1 MLLQPRKTQSA
12 GQQALLSHKP
22 LQLHGSHP
30 WQSFY
35 LVFLVFWILLITGEE
50 TGAAP
55 QAASPRSPDARIEQ
69 ARQLEAAQQYGQAEA
84 LYREILR
91 LAPDRDDVRAALAR
105 VLSWQGLYA
114 EAIDLY
120 RSLVQRYPNDVDL
133 KTALARVLSWQK
145 STEDAKALYE
155 QVLRHNPH
163 HAEALE
169 GLANLFYWEGRFDEA
184 LVYYERAHAVT
195 NDAALAERI
204 SAIKSRQSRSILFA
218 APETSPQA
226 PLGSRDS
233 AVRLPFRDYFKV
245 GYGQFSYSRG
255 IQTEHAVLVEA
266 AKSIGEQTLVGRV
279 ESLHRFGFHDVPISA
294 ELYSPL
300 WARAWGYVAAQGTV
314 DARFTP
320 TYSAG
325 GELYQGLGILHSLL
339 SIFEVSVGYRWLSY
353 RTDDIN
359 LFMPSLTVYLPFD
372 TWLTEQLYWVPETGA
387 MTLASRLTW
396 RPTPRVQLFVS
407 GSFGTSGER
416 IVATQDITRIGSHTI
431 QGGFIIPIIER
442 LSLEATGYYED
453 RGRLYARQGGN
464 FAIIYHW

>member
-1 MLLQPRKTQSA
+1 M
-12 GQQALLSHKP
+12 AL
-22 LQLHGSHP
+22 
-30 WQSFY
+30 
-35 LVFLVFWILLITGEE
+35 ILCWALPMGGELFC
-50 TGAAP
+50 AAP
-55 QAASPRSPDARIEQ
+55 PDETDTSVPHQHYSDNLPDNLDNLMEQ
-69 ARQLEAAQQYGQAEA
+69 ARQLETARRYQEAET
-84 LYREILR
+84 LYRTILKR
-91 LAPDRDDVRAALAR
+91 QPTNDDIRAALAR
-105 VLSWQGLYA
+105 VLSWQGSYV
-114 EAIDLY
+114 EATDLY
-120 RSLVQRYPNDVDL
+120 RSLVQRHPNDLDL

-145 STEDAKALYE
+145 STAEAKAIYE
-155 QVLRHNPH
+155 QVLQNNPN

-169 GLANLFYWEGRFDEA
+169 GLANLLYWNDQLDEA
-184 LVYYERAHAVT
+184 LPYYERAYAVT
-195 NDAALAERI
+195 SNQALVERI
-204 SAIKSRQSRSILFA
+204 SLIKSRQA
-218 APETSPQA
+218 GPAPSLPMVTSPQA

-233 AVRLPFRDYFKV
+233 SIRLPFRDYFKV
-245 GYGQFSYSRG
+245 GYGQFGYTRG
-255 IQTEHAVLVEA
+255 IQTEHAALIEA

-300 WARAWGYVAAQGTV
+300 WTRAWGYVAAQGTV

-320 TYSAG
+320 TYSVA
-325 GELYQGLGILHSLL
+325 GELYQGLGIIHSLL
-339 SIFEVSVGYRWLSY
+339 SIFEASVGYRRLSY

-396 RPTPRVQLFVS
+396 RPTPRVQFFVS

-431 QGGFIIPIIER
+431 QGGFIIPVIER

>member
-1 MLLQPRKTQSA
+1 MSLILCW
-12 GQQALLSHKP
+12 ALP
-22 LQLHGSHP
+22 MG
-30 WQSFY
+30 
-35 LVFLVFWILLITGEE
+35 GELF
-50 TGAAP
+50 GAAP
-55 QAASPRSPDARIEQ
+55 PDETDTSVSHQHYSDNLPDNLDNLMEQ
-69 ARQLEAAQQYGQAEA
+69 ARQLETAQRYQEAET
-84 LYREILR
+84 LYRTILKR
-91 LAPDRDDVRAALAR
+91 QPTNDDIRAALAR

-145 STEDAKALYE
+145 SITEAKALYE
-155 QVLRHNPH
+155 QVLRENPH
-163 HAEALE
+163 HVEALE
-169 GLANLFYWEGRFDEA
+169 GLANLLYWDDRLDEA
-184 LVYYERAHAVT
+184 LPYYEQAYAIT
-195 NDAALAERI
+195 SSPILAERI
-204 SAIKSRQSRSILFA
+204 SLIKSRPTGLVSSAPSFA
-218 APETSPQA
+218 SMETSPQA

-233 AVRLPFRDYFKV
+233 SIRLPFRDYFKV
-245 GYGQFSYSRG
+245 GYGQFGYTRG

-320 TYSAG
+320 TYSVA
-325 GELYQGLGILHSLL
+325 GELYQGLGIIHSLL
-339 SIFEVSVGYRWLSY
+339 SIFEASVGYRRLSY

-431 QGGFIIPIIER
+431 QGGFIIPVIER

>member
-1 MLLQPRKTQSA
+1 M
-12 GQQALLSHKP
+12 
-22 LQLHGSHP
+22 
-30 WQSFY
+30 
-35 LVFLVFWILLITGEE
+35 
-50 TGAAP
+50 
-55 QAASPRSPDARIEQ
+55 EQ
-69 ARQLEAAQQYGQAEA
+69 AWQLETAQRYQEAET
-84 LYREILR
+84 LYRTILKR
-91 LAPDRDDVRAALAR
+91 RPTNDDTRAALAR
-105 VLSWQGLYA
+105 VLSWQGSYV
-114 EAIDLY
+114 EATDLY
-120 RSLVQRYPNDVDL
+120 RSLAQRHPNDLDL

-145 STEDAKALYE
+145 STAEAKAIYE
-155 QVLRHNPH
+155 QVLQNNPD

-169 GLANLFYWEGRFDEA
+169 GLANLLYWNDQLNEA
-184 LVYYERAHAVT
+184 LPYYERAYAVT
-195 NDAALAERI
+195 SNQALVERI
-204 SAIKSRQSRSILFA
+204 SLIKSRQA
-218 APETSPQA
+218 GPAPSLPMVTSPQA
-226 PLGSRDS
+226 PLGPRGPS
-233 AVRLPFRDYFKV
+233 VQLPFRDYFKV
-245 GYGQFSYSRG
+245 GYGQFGYTRG
-255 IQTEHAVLVEA
+255 IQTEHAALVEA
-266 AKSIGEQTLVGRV
+266 ATSIGEQTLVGRV

-320 TYSAG
+320 TYSVA
-325 GELYQGLGILHSLL
+325 GELYQGLGIIHSLL
-339 SIFEVSVGYRWLSY
+339 SIFEASVGYRRLSY

-396 RPTPRVQLFVS
+396 RPTPHVQFFVS

-431 QGGFIIPIIER
+431 QGGFIIPVIER

>member
-1 MLLQPRKTQSA
+1 M
-12 GQQALLSHKP
+12 AL
-22 LQLHGSHP
+22 
-30 WQSFY
+30 
-35 LVFLVFWILLITGEE
+35 ILCWALPMGGELF
-50 TGAAP
+50 GAAP
-55 QAASPRSPDARIEQ
+55 PDETDTSVPHQHYSDNLPDNLDNLMEQ
-69 ARQLEAAQQYGQAEA
+69 ARQLETAQRYQEAET
-84 LYREILR
+84 LYRTILKR
-91 LAPDRDDVRAALAR
+91 QPTNDDIRAALAR
-105 VLSWQGLYA
+105 VLSWQGSYI
-114 EAIDLY
+114 EATDLY
-120 RSLVQRYPNDVDL
+120 RSLVQRHPNDLDFT
-133 KTALARVLSWQK
+133 TALARVLSWQK
-145 STEDAKALYE
+145 STAEAKAIYE
-155 QVLRHNPH
+155 QALQNNPN
-163 HAEALE
+163 HAETLE
-169 GLANLFYWEGRFDEA
+169 GLANLFYWNDQLDEA
-184 LVYYERAHAVT
+184 LPYYERAYAVT
-195 NDAALAERI
+195 SNPALAERI
-204 SAIKSRQSRSILFA
+204 VLIKNRQTEP
-218 APETSPQA
+218 APSPTMVTSPHA

-233 AVRLPFRDYFKV
+233 SIRLPFRDYFKV
-245 GYGQFSYSRG
+245 GYGQFGYTRG
-255 IQTEHAVLVEA
+255 IQTEHATLVEA
-266 AKSIGEQTLVGRV
+266 AKSVGEQTLVGRV

-320 TYSAG
+320 TYSVAG
-325 GELYQGLGILHSLL
+325 EVYQGLGIIHSLL
-339 SIFEVSVGYRWLSY
+339 SIFEASVGYRRLSY

-396 RPTPRVQLFVS
+396 RPTPRVQFFVS

-431 QGGFIIPIIER
+431 QGGFIIPVIER